1 MDINPIK
8 AFVIIDGEYIV
19 IHQKNINDIP
29 ISDKIKEEISAKFVE
44 RRNTINHDDF
54 QAERDQLLS
63 EILRIKTGKLGN

>member
-44 RRNTINHDDF
+44 RRNTINHVDF
-54 QAERDQLLS
+54 EAEKNQLLKEIQKIKS
-63 EILRIKTGKLGN
+63 EK